1 MIKNQRE
8 KSLSMKITVDWNLCE
23 AHGQCEFAAPDVFT
37 INDEGVLELNE
48 TPDESERARVEQ
60 AIRRCPTRALS
71 LAKEDAI

>member
-1 MIKNQRE
+1 
-8 KSLSMKITVDWNLCE
+8 MKITVDWNLCE

-48 TPDESERARVEQ
+48 NPDESERANVEQ

-71 LAKEDAI
+71 LATEATE